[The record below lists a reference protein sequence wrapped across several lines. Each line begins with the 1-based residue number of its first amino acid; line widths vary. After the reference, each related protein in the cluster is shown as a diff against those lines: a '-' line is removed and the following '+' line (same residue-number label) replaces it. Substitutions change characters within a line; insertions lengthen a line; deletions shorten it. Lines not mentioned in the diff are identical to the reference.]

1 MELAAWS
8 GTLPAVTAA
17 FLASLVEVV
26 EAFTLVLAAATLS
39 GWRPAVLG
47 SGSAV
52 AVLAALI
59 FCLGALLAQVPI
71 RPLQLAI
78 GVLLLLF
85 GMRWLRKAVLRAA
98 GVIAKRDEQQAFAA
112 ETAQI
117 ANQAPQRTGLRWIAA
132 LAAFKGT
139 MLEGIEVV
147 VVVSAVGAPRGQL
160 WAASLGALAAT
171 GLVLA
176 VGLIVHKP
184 LSRVPEN
191 TLKLAV
197 GVLLSAFGVYWTGE
211 GLGIAWPG
219 EDLASVAF
227 AALFLAT
234 GLALAAGLRKGL
246 RAGLRGAE
254 AGSVIGRE
262 G

>member
-52 AVLAALI
+52 AVLAALV

-117 ANQAPQRTGLRWIAA
+117 ASEARWTGLHWIAA

-184 LSRVPEN
+184 LSRIPEN

-234 GLALAAGLRKGL
+234 GLALAVGLRNSL
-246 RAGLRGAE
+246 RRAE
-254 AGSVIGRE
+254 AGRVIGRA

>member
-1 MELAAWS
+1 MELTAWS
-8 GTLPAVTAA
+8 GTLPAVAAA
-17 FLASLVEVV
+17 FFASLVEVV
-26 EAFTLVLAAATLS
+26 EAFTLVLAAATLA

-52 AVLAALI
+52 AVLAALV
-59 FCLGALLAQVPI
+59 FCLGALLAEVPI

-98 GVIAKRDEQQAFAA
+98 GVIAKRDEERAFAT

-117 ANQAPQRTGLRWIAA
+117 ASQASHRIGLRWIAA

-139 MLEGIEVV
+139 MLEGVEVV

-176 VGLIVHKP
+176 VGLIVHRP
-184 LSRVPEN
+184 LSRIPEN
-191 TLKLAV
+191 TLKLGV

-227 AALFLAT
+227 AVLFLVT
-234 GLALAAGLRKGL
+234 GLALAASLRKGV
-246 RAGLRGAE
+246 RRAE
-254 AGSVIGRE
+254 AGRAIGRA